1 MKKINKTISIEE
13 YINRRVNGQIEWY
26 EKKARSC
33 QRKYTIS
40 QTIEIILAA
49 SIPLLSSYSDDSE
62 MIGFIVSV
70 FVAAITII
78 KSLSRL
84 YKWPENW
91 IGYRTACDLLR
102 YQKVLFETHSA
113 PYNTKP
119 ESIENLFVRNIE
131 QIISSELNQW
141 KSLNLDQADK
151 DSENKEEG

>member
-1 MKKINKTISIEE
+1 MNKNINIDE
-13 YINRRVNGQIEWY
+13 YISTRVNNQIEWY

-49 SIPLLSSYSDDSE
+49 LIPLLSSYANDFK
-62 MIGFIVSV
+62 MVGFIVGV
-70 FVAAITII
+70 FGAAIAII
-78 KSLSRL
+78 KSLGKL
-84 YKWPENW
+84 HKWPENW

-119 ESIENLFVRNIE
+119 ESVENIFVHNIE
-131 QIISSELNQW
+131 QIISSEHNQW
-141 KSLNLDQADK
+141 KSFNLEAQDK
-151 DSENKEEG
+151 DETEQGEA